1 MSLQNILISVA
12 IIVMVTA
19 GVFLVVAWAAVEANK
34 HRRLALFERLR
45 AGPWAVELR
54 DAGRKRVA
62 ALRLVR
68 EGTGGGLR
76 ESKAMV
82 DKTPSIILRGI
93 ARDDAEELVT
103 RFEQIGAEAV
113 VLPAAE
119 VPIDEA
125 YDLA

>member
-1 MSLQNILISVA
+1 
-12 IIVMVTA
+12 
-19 GVFLVVAWAAVEANK
+19 
-34 HRRLALFERLR
+34 
-45 AGPWAVELR
+45 GPWAVELR